1 MVTYPLLFPLEPR
14 AFPSTFL
21 WLQGIAPLWVN
32 PSSQCVYE
40 PLVTVFHI
48 QKEDINSGCSPASH
62 VPLSVHTIV
71 SLLVISPSLSLLQP
85 PTTHSTAS
93 PITSAAFLPSPP
105 SVSSISSTACASV
118 SPLWY
123 RNDGKKTIKNKT
135 IWGKPILLL
144 SQFILAPGERLTPAC
159 SLFFFFF
166 FKLGVCQVFMC

>member
-1 MVTYPLLFPLEPR
+1 MGCQWVKKSLMVTYPLLFPLEPR

-62 VPLSVHTIV
+62 VPLSGHTIV

-105 SVSSISSTACASV
+105 ICVIDLFYSLC
-118 SPLWY
+118 
-123 RNDGKKTIKNKT
+123 
-135 IWGKPILLL
+135 L
-144 SQFILAPGERLTPAC
+144 SLT
-159 SLFFFFF
+159 SLIQ
-166 FKLGVCQVFMC
+166 K